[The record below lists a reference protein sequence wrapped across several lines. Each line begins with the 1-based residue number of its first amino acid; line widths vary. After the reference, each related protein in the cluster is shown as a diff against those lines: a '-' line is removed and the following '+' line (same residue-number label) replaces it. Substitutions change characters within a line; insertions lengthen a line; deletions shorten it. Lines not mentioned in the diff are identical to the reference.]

1 MRVIAMS
8 GLRSFWESG
17 HAAAEKPLRDWHR
30 TARKAVWKSLEDVRR
45 VYPHADAVK
54 VASARTV
61 VVFNIGG
68 NKYRLIVDVLYE
80 VQVAY
85 VCKVLTHAEY
95 DKDRWKKEL

>member
-1 MRVIAMS
+1 MS
-8 GLRSFWESG
+8 RLREFWEAG
-17 HAAAEKPLRDWHR
+17 HADAQGPLRDWFR
-30 TARKAVWKSLEDVRR
+30 TAGKAAWGSLDDIRR

-54 VASARTV
+54 VSSGRSV

-68 NKYRLIVDVLYE
+68 NKYRLIVDVLYP

-85 VCKVLTHAEY
+85 ICTVLTHAEY